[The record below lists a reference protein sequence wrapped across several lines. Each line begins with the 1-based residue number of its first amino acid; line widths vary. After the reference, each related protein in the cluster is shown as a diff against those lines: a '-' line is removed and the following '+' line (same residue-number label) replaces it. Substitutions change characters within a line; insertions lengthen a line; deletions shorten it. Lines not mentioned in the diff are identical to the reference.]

1 MLKTKKCSKLK
12 LSKSIVTLFFAVS
25 PFFVYPQFSK
35 PEIKFTDNEKYIYP
49 VNPGRPG
56 SLAGTMGEL
65 RSTHFHSGI
74 DIRTNNQIGFPVLAS
89 KSGYISRVSV
99 SPSGYGNIVYITH
112 PDGNTTL
119 YAHLNNFK
127 GAIAKYVLD
136 EQYKRKTFTIDL
148 NFTAEQFPVKQ
159 GDTIAL
165 SGNTG
170 SSGGPHLHFDIR
182 DRNNFA
188 LDPLKV
194 ANFPEVPDKLPP
206 AAEKIALRTL
216 DINSRINDQFGR
228 FEFHALAKS
237 PSQYTIASPIMA
249 SGVIG
254 IELIAKDRLAP
265 NSPFY
270 GGVNFIEVEVD
281 SQIVFRQDIEK
292 INVAQTREIYTMM
305 DFRTMRA
312 KGTRFYKLF
321 IDDGNNLDFYRQSPG
336 DGRIVIDPKK
346 QSYVRITLRD
356 SYDNKSTVSF
366 RIMPM
371 PPAREVSSLP
381 PMKEAIDYEFVENAL
396 MISTKTCPDST
407 ASLMMYSKGNGTP
420 IIPSYFNT
428 NRSVYLI
435 DLRKVMPD
443 SVVACSGSVVT
454 HLKELIPPNTKY
466 TYYSDEMDITFPEGA
481 LYDTLYLAAKY
492 TNLGKGREVFT
503 IADRYIPLNK
513 SINVTLKPGESYSI
527 NTKLGVYR
535 VIGKSYSYVGRG
547 KWSDNEISFSTR
559 EFGDFALL
567 EDNEPPSIRAIQVDR
582 SSARFKIRD
591 DLSGI
596 DTFDAFLNGE
606 WLLMHYDAK
615 TSTIWAEKYD
625 KSKSLVGDFELIV
638 TDNAGNKSSFKKK
651 IL

>member
-1 MLKTKKCSKLK
+1 MK
-12 LSKSIVTLFFAVS
+12 LSKSFVSLFFAIS
-25 PFFVYPQFSK
+25 PFFVFSQFSK

-49 VNPGRPG
+49 VNPGQPG

-74 DIRTNNQIGFPVLAS
+74 DIRTNNQIGYPVLAS

-99 SPSGYGNIVYITH
+99 SPSGYGNIIYITH

-127 GAIAKYVLD
+127 GSIAKYVLD
-136 EQYKRKTFTIDL
+136 EQYKRKSFSIDL
-148 NFTAEQFPVKQ
+148 SFTEEQFQVRQ

-194 ANFPEVPDKLPP
+194 ANFTEVPDKLPP

-216 DINSRINDQFGR
+216 DVNSRVNDQFGR

-281 SQIVFRQDIEK
+281 SQVVFRQDIEK
-292 INVAQTREIYTMM
+292 INIAQTREIYTMM
-305 DFRTMRA
+305 DFRTMRFS
-312 KGTRFYKLF
+312 GNRFYKLF
-321 IDDGNNLDFYRQSPG
+321 IDDGNNLDFYNNSPG
-336 DGRIVIDPKK
+336 DGRIAINPNKESQVK
-346 QSYVRITLRD
+346 ITLRD
-356 SYDNKSTVSF
+356 SYNNKSTVSF
-366 RIMPM
+366 RIMPV
-371 PPAREVSSLP
+371 PSVQEVSSLP
-381 PMKEAIDYEFVENAL
+381 PMKDGITFEYNENTL
-396 MISTKTCPDST
+396 MLSTKPCPDSLLGMT
-407 ASLMMYSKGNGTP
+407 VYTKGRATP
-420 IIPSYFNT
+420 LEPGYFNN

-435 DLRKVMPD
+435 DLRKQLPD
-443 SVVACSGSVVT
+443 SLVSCNGSVVT
-454 HLKELIPPNTKY
+454 NLKELIPPDTRY
-466 TYYSDEMDITFPEGA
+466 TYYSDEIDITFPEGS
-481 LYDTLYLAAKY
+481 LYDTLYLA
-492 TNLGKGREVFT
+492 TNYSNPVKGKEFFT
-503 IADRYIPLNK
+503 ISDRYTPLNK
-513 SINVTLKPGESYSI
+513 SIHVVLKPRESYTRS
-527 NTKLGVYR
+527 TKLGVYR
-535 VIGKSYSYVGRG
+535 VIGKTHSYVGG
-547 KWSDNEISFSTR
+547 NWTDNEVSFYTR
-559 EFGDFALL
+559 EFGDFTIR
-567 EDNEPPSIRAIQVDR
+567 EDNEPPSIRVIKVDR

-591 DLSGI
+591 DLSGVA
-596 DTFDAFLNGE
+596 TFDAFLNGE
-606 WLLMHYDAK
+606 WILMHYDAK
-615 TSTIWAEKYD
+615 TATIWAEKYN
-625 KSKSLVGDFELIV
+625 KSQSLTGDFELIV

>member
-1 MLKTKKCSKLK
+1 LK
-12 LSKSIVTLFFAVS
+12 LSKSIVTLFFTIF
-25 PFFVYPQFSK
+25 PILVYPQFSK
-35 PEIKFTDNEKYIYP
+35 PEIKLVDNEKYIYP
-49 VNPGRPG
+49 VNPGQPG

-74 DIRTNNQIGFPVLAS
+74 DIRTNNQIGYPVLAS

-99 SPSGYGNIVYITH
+99 SPSGYGNIIYITH

-119 YAHLNNFK
+119 YAHLNNFR

-136 EQYKRKTFTIDL
+136 EQYKRKTFSVDFS
-148 NFTAEQFPVKQ
+148 FTEEQFPVRQ

-194 ANFPEVPDKLPP
+194 ASFPEVPDKLPP

-254 IELIAKDRLAP
+254 LELIAKDRLAP

-281 SQIVFRQDIEK
+281 SQSVFRQDIEK
-292 INVAQTREIYTMM
+292 INIAQTREIYTMM
-305 DFRTMRA
+305 DFRTMRF

-321 IDDGNNLDFYRQSPG
+321 IDDGNNLDFYRHSPG

-346 QSYVRITLRD
+346 ESHVRITLRD
-356 SYDNKSTVSF
+356 SYNNKSTVSF
-366 RIMPM
+366 RIMPV
-371 PPAREVSSLP
+371 PVIKEVSSLQ
-381 PMKEAIDYEFVENAL
+381 PMKDAIDFEYNENAL
-396 MISTKTCPDST
+396 IISTKPCADSVST
-407 ASLMMYSKGNGTP
+407 LTMYANGKA
-420 IIPSYFNT
+420 IPLEQGYFNS

-435 DLRKVMPD
+435 DLRKYLPD
-443 SVVACSGSVVT
+443 SVVSCSGSVVT
-454 HLKELIPPNTKY
+454 NLKELIPPDTRY
-466 TYYSDEMDITFPEGA
+466 TFYSDEIDVTFPEGS
-481 LYDTLYLAAKY
+481 LYDTLYLS
-492 TNLGKGREVFT
+492 TNYSNPVKGREYFT
-503 IADRYIPLNK
+503 ISDRYTPLNK
-513 SINVTLKPGESYSI
+513 SIQVVLKPREVYNRSP
-527 NTKLGVYR
+527 KLGVYR
-535 VIGKSYSYVGRG
+535 VIGKAYSYVGG
-547 KWSDNEISFSTR
+547 DWSDNEVSFYTR
-559 EFGDFALL
+559 EFGDFTIQ
-567 EDNEPPSIRAIQVDR
+567 EDNEPPSIRAIKVDR

-591 DLSGI
+591 DLSGVAS
-596 DTFDAFLNGE
+596 FDAFLNGE

-615 TSTIWAEKYD
+615 TATIWAEKYD
-625 KSKSLVGDFELIV
+625 KTKSLTGDFELVV
-638 TDNAGNKSSFKKK
+638 TDRAGNKNSFRKK

>member
-1 MLKTKKCSKLK
+1 MSKTKKCWKLK
-12 LSKSIVTLFFAVS
+12 LNKSIVSLLFAIS
-25 PFFVYPQFSK
+25 PFFAYSQFSK
-35 PEIKFTDNEKYIYP
+35 PEIKFIDNEKYIYP
-49 VNPGRPG
+49 VNPGKPG

-74 DIRTNNQIGFPVLAS
+74 DIRTNNQIGYPVLAS

-99 SPSGYGNIVYITH
+99 SPSGYGNIIYITH

-127 GAIAKYVLD
+127 GSIAKYVLD
-136 EQYKRKTFTIDL
+136 EQYKRKSFSIDL
-148 NFTAEQFPVKQ
+148 SFTEERFPVKQ

-182 DRNNFA
+182 DRNNYA

-216 DINSRINDQFGR
+216 DIHSRINDQFGR

-292 INVAQTREIYTMM
+292 INIAQTREIYTMM
-305 DFRTMRA
+305 DFRTMRFS
-312 KGTRFYKLF
+312 GNRFYKLF
-321 IDDGNNLDFYRQSPG
+321 IDDGNNLAFYDNSPG
-336 DGRIVIDPKK
+336 DGRIEINPNKESAVK
-346 QSYVRITLRD
+346 ITLRD
-356 SYDNKSTVSF
+356 SYNNKSIVSF
-366 RIMPM
+366 RIMPV
-371 PPAREVSSLP
+371 PAVREVTSLA
-381 PMKEAIDYEFVENAL
+381 PMKSGINFEYNENTL
-396 MISTKTCPDST
+396 VFSTQTCADSLSTVSMYKNGKQTTLSPD
-407 ASLMMYSKGNGTP
+407 
-420 IIPSYFNT
+420 YFNSD
-428 NRSVYLI
+428 RSVYLI
-435 DLRKVMPD
+435 DLRKQMPD
-443 SVVACSGSVVT
+443 SVVSCSGSVVT
-454 HLKELIPPNTKY
+454 NLRELIPPDIRY
-466 TYYSDEMDITFPEGA
+466 TYYSDEIDITFPEGS

-492 TNLGKGREVFT
+492 INTGKGQEFFT
-503 IADRYIPLNK
+503 ISDRYTPLNR
-513 SINVTLKPGESYSI
+513 SIHVVLKLRESYTRSP
-527 NTKLGVYR
+527 KLGVYR
-535 VIGKSYSYVGRG
+535 VVGKSHSYVGG
-547 KWSDNEISFSTR
+547 NWSDDEVSFYTR
-559 EFGDFALL
+559 EFGDFTIR
-567 EDNEPPSIRAIQVDR
+567 EDNEPPSIRAIKVDR

-596 DTFDAFLNGE
+596 ATFDAFLNGE
-606 WLLMHYDAK
+606 WILMHYDAK
-615 TSTIWAEKYD
+615 TATIWAEKYN
-625 KSKSLVGDFELIV
+625 KSQALTGDFELVV